1 MWRDFVAV
9 YRKELKAYF
18 VSPIAFI
25 VIMLFVAAIAWKFF
39 YYQKGFFVWDRAE
52 LYQGFFRGLEGPLVL
67 LVSLIG
73 MRGWA
78 SEEFGGTIET
88 LMTLPLRTGAI
99 VLGKYFA
106 ALTLV
111 LACLVGTAGLPIT
124 VSSVGDLD
132 WGPVWGG
139 YLGAFLFG
147 AALLA
152 LSLWVSALTRHQ
164 IVALIVSFV
173 IGMAF
178 IVMNVLAEHA
188 GTAGEVMLELSLAS
202 HYQALGRGVVDM
214 RDVYYFISF
223 ALFFLWVNTQ
233 SVENRRYR

>member
-9 YRKELKAYF
+9 YRKELKTYF

-25 VIMLFVAAIAWKFF
+25 VIMLFVAGLAWKFF
-39 YYQKGFFVWDRAE
+39 YYKKGFFVWDRAE
-52 LYQGFFRGLEGPLVL
+52 LYQGFFSGLDWILVL

-78 SEEFGGTIET
+78 SEESGGTIES

-111 LACLVGTAGLPIT
+111 LACLVATAGIPIT

-139 YLGAFLFG
+139 YLGAFLFS

-152 LSLWVSALTRHQ
+152 LALWVSALTRHQ
-164 IVALIVSFV
+164 IVALVVSLV
-173 IGMAF
+173 CGAAF
-178 IVMNVLAEHA
+178 IAMNAFAEHA
-188 GTAGEVMLELSLAS
+188 GTAGEAMLQLSLSA

-233 SVENRRYR
+233 TVENRRYR